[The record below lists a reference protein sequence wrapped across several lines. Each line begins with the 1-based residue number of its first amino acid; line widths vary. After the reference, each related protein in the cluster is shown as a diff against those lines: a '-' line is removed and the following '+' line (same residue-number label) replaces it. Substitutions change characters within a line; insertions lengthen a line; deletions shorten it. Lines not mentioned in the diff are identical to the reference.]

1 MADYVWPDDLQPYA
15 MSFYLQ
21 HHTTVFESP
30 FTRQQ
35 QVLGRSASR
44 WVARLSFRGGAGGQI
59 RSQHND
65 GARIEALLA
74 QIKGPQKT
82 VSLYDFRRPE
92 RGGEYAT
99 FDDYAETI
107 PETFF
112 SDGTD
117 FDDETGF
124 IVTPTGAPSNG
135 MVSAGSRSVTLTG
148 YWPGTSPNKIGDYIG
163 VGDGTP
169 HIITSVEPADSN
181 GRLVVSFERPAR
193 VTYYGAVSFSKV
205 PGTFRLVSD
214 DASENPTDV
223 DGMASYELE
232 FIEALT

>member
-1 MADYVWPDDLQPYA
+1 MADYIWPDDLQPYA

-21 HHTTVFESP
+21 HHTTTFESP

-35 QVLGRSASR
+35 QVLGRSAPR

-92 RGGEYAT
+92 RGGTVAL
-99 FDDYAETI
+99 FDDYAADI

-112 SDGTD
+112 TDGTD
-117 FDDETGF
+117 FDDDTGF
-124 IVTPTGAPSNG
+124 IVSPTGAPSSSPISLGGN
-135 MVSAGSRSVTLTG
+135 SVVLSG
-148 YWPGTSPNKIGDYIG
+148 YWPGTSPNKIGDYINI
-163 VGDGTP
+163 GDGTP
-169 HIITSVEPADSN
+169 HI
-181 GRLVVSFERPAR
+181 
-193 VTYYGAVSFSKV
+193 VTYAGVADLYGNLTIAFELPAKAEFTGDVGFSKA

-214 DASENPTDV
+214 DASSNPTDT

-232 FIEALT
+232 FLEVLS